1 MRESVVVHKKD
12 AVNTVEN
19 ERGFAF
25 HRKPLYLK
33 LDLFTGIA
41 FGEIA
46 IRRLGMGDRTSR
58 KVISEKYGI

>member
-1 MRESVVVHKKD
+1 MKGASRST
-12 AVNTVEN
+12 A
-19 ERGFAF
+19 
-25 HRKPLYLK
+25 KPLYLK